1 LEYASADLAHPF
13 AREIANLARAV
24 AKAAEEGKEG
34 TMRSNPPP
42 VMSRPEADDLNQD
55 TQMNAWYKVGDHE
68 MVEFYSD
75 DWSTILFPPL
85 ASGQTALGPH
95 HSGTMF
101 G

>member
-55 TQMNAWYKVGDHE
+55 TQMNAWYKVSYTHFPFSIPTHTSLGN
-68 MVEFYSD
+68 FY
-75 DWSTILFPPL
+75 
-85 ASGQTALGPH
+85 
-95 HSGTMF
+95 
-101 G
+101 